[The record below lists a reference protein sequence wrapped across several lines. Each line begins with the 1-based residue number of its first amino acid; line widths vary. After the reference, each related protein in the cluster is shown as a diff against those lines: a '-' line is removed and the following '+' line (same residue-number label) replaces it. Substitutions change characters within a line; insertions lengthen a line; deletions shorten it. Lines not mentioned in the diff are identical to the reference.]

1 MIRLVIQRPIA
12 ISMFFLALVLLGAL
26 SFRKLP
32 VDLLPSITYPRLTV
46 TTTYEN
52 IPAEDLERLVTQPLE
67 EMVTALSGVR
77 RVTSRT
83 REGVSMITVE
93 YEWGTQMD
101 FANLHLREA
110 VDRVAYREDFPE
122 GAERPVILR
131 WDPTSRPISIL
142 AIEGKDP
149 IPEVTEFAEEVVKP
163 ALQQVDGISKA
174 EVVGGSIREILV
186 EPDARKM
193 AIYGITVEQIQ
204 IALARSNISFP
215 GGRIKQ
221 GPLQMSLRIDGEFAN
236 LGEIKETDIVRPGNS
251 PVRVGDVARVID
263 TVK

>member
-1 MIRLVIQRPIA
+1 MIRLVIHRPIA
-12 ISMFFLALVLLGAL
+12 ISMFFLALVLLGL
-26 SFRKLP
+26 ISFRRLP

-46 TTTYEN
+46 TTTYGD
-52 IPAEDLERLVTQPLE
+52 IPADDLERLVTQPLE
-67 EMVTALSGVR
+67 EVVTALSGVR

-110 VDRVAYREDFPE
+110 VDRVAFREDFPE

-142 AIEGKDP
+142 VLRGDNP
-149 IPEVTEFAEEVVKP
+149 IAQLTEFAEEVVKP

-186 EPDARKM
+186 EPDPRKM
-193 AIYGITVEQIQ
+193 AIYGITVEQVQ
-204 IALARSNISFP
+204 TALARSNISFP
-215 GGRIKQ
+215 GGKIKQ
-221 GPLQMSLRIDGEFAN
+221 GPLQMSLRIEGEFN
-236 LGEIKETDIVRPGNS
+236 VRGGIQTTIVAEHP
-251 PVRVGDVARVID
+251 
-263 TVK
+263 